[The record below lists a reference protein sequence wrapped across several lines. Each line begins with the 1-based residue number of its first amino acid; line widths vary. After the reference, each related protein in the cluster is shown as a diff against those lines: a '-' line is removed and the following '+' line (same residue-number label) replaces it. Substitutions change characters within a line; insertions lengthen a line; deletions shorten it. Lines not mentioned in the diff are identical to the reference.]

1 VIPNERSVAK
11 PLAVL
16 TAGRVVLNAAHRF
29 VYPFLPAIARGLGVS
44 LQSAGTLVSVRWM
57 AGLATPGVV
66 HVVDRGRRPRRLIV
80 VGLALFAVGAAVTAL
95 SGAFVGAVVGF
106 AAMGLA
112 KSTYDSASQAYLSE
126 RVPYARRARIL
137 GVFELAWAGGFLVGA
152 PLAGWLIERFS
163 WETPF
168 WAAAGLALVTLVAV
182 PSALDPES
190 FHDAAGRKSLAP
202 THSAIGLLL
211 VMGLFSG
218 AAELVFVVL
227 GAWLEDLFGLS
238 LLGLGGIAFLL
249 GAAELVGEGG
259 TVLGTDR
266 LGKRRAVAI
275 GLAVAAVAFAALAFL
290 ESQLIAGVA
299 VTALALT
306 GFEFTI
312 VSSIPLASEMAPHG
326 RARYLS
332 LTIVAMSIGRAIGAF
347 AGPRLFAWAGLA
359 GPAWAAAAANLVAL
373 VLLVALVRE
382 HGTHG
387 HETV

>member
-1 VIPNERSVAK
+1 
-11 PLAVL
+11 
-16 TAGRVVLNAAHRF
+16 
-29 VYPFLPAIARGLGVS
+29 
-44 LQSAGTLVSVRWM
+44 M

-66 HVVDRGRRPRRLIV
+66 HLVDRGRRPRRLVV
-80 VGLALFAVGAAVTAL
+80 VGLALFAVGATVTAL
-95 SGAFVGAVVGF
+95 SGAFIGAVVGF

-168 WAAAGLALVTLVAV
+168 WVAAGLALVTLVAI
-182 PSALDPES
+182 PLALEPES
-190 FHDAAGRKSLAP
+190 LSETAGREPLAL
-202 THSAIGLLL
+202 TRSAVGLLV

-227 GAWLEDLFGLS
+227 GAWLEDAFGVT

-249 GAAELVGEGG
+249 GVAELVGEGG
-259 TVLGTDR
+259 TVIGTDR
-266 LGKRRAVAI
+266 LGKQRAVSI
-275 GLAVAAVAFAALAFL
+275 GLMVATVAFAALAFL
-290 ESQLIAGVA
+290 ESQLALGVA
-299 VTALALT
+299 VTAIALT

-312 VSSIPLASEMAPHG
+312 VSAIPLASEMAPHG
-326 RARYLS
+326 RARYRS

-347 AGPRLFAWAGLA
+347 AGPRLFAGAGLA
-359 GPAWAAAAANLVAL
+359 GPASTAAVANLVAL
-373 VLLVALVRE
+373 LLLVALVRE

-387 HETV
+387 RSTV